1 MVFMVL
7 LVLVQL
13 LRAVLDLTDLK
24 VIVPGY

>member
-1 MVFMVL
+1 MVFMAL

-13 LRAVLDLTDLK
+13 LRAFLDLADLK